1 MQTPILGFAA
11 YSGTGKTTLLEK
23 LIPLLRK
30 RGVRVAVLKH
40 AHHNFDIDKPGKDS
54 YRLRKA
60 GAEQMLIASD
70 QRWAMMT
77 ETKQPASFETLLQQ
91 FDHESLDLIIVEG
104 FKGEAIPKIEL
115 HRASLGHGLIC
126 IDEGQRYTDNACGY
140 AGKTD
145 DRGGALKPQ
154 GGFIAVASDTQLELP
169 NNLVVLDINQPAQIA
184 DFIQNMFLNN
194 D

>member
-1 MQTPILGFAA
+1 MQTPILGFSA

-23 LIPLLRK
+23 LIPLLRA

-77 ETKQPASFETLLQQ
+77 ETPQPESFETLIAQ
-91 FDHESLDLIIVEG
+91 FNHDELDLIIVEG

-115 HRASLGHGLIC
+115 HRASLGHDLIC
-126 IDEGQRYTDNACGY
+126 TAQE
-140 AGKTD
+140 
-145 DRGGALKPQ
+145 Q
-154 GGFIAVASDTQLELP
+154 GGNFIAVASDTEL
-169 NNLVVLDINQPAQIA
+169 NLPASLSALDINQPAHIA
-184 DFIQNMFLNN
+184 AYIQNKFLNH